1 MENRLVSMGAVFAIV
16 LTSMMACSQQSGGQ
30 NGESRLQGLRTVVY
44 GVPDIKRAKDWY
56 TEALGVKPYVDE
68 PYYVGFNVGGY
79 ELALDPKGTVAQPEG
94 SGVMVYWGV
103 DNIEEELDRLLRI
116 GAKPHKPVEN
126 VGGDIKV
133 ASVLDPYGNLIG
145 LIFNPHFA
153 IINE

>member
-1 MENRLVSMGAVFAIV
+1 MDNRLASMGAVFAIS
-16 LTSMMACSQQSGGQ
+16 LTAMIACSQHSGEQ
-30 NGESRLQGLRTVVY
+30 TGELRLQGLRTVVY
-44 GVPDIKRAKDWY
+44 GVPDLERAKDWY
-56 TEALGVKPYVDE
+56 TEALGIKPYVDE

>member
-1 MENRLVSMGAVFAIV
+1 MDNRLASMGAVFAII
-16 LTSMMACSQQSGGQ
+16 LTAMIACSQHSGEQ
-30 NGESRLQGLRTVVY
+30 TGESRLQGLRTVVY
-44 GVPDIKRAKDWY
+44 GVPDIERAKDWY
-56 TEALGVKPYVDE
+56 TEALGVKPYFDE

-116 GAKPHKPVEN
+116 GAKPHKPVED

-153 IINE
+153 ISDY